1 MSRDSSLLNLLLK
14 MGKKSHHDKRKY
26 FIDYPKS
33 RLTKLILRETKGQ
46 GMSFHHFLAKTT
58 MAEYQLVKC
67 KCNDVISEISE
78 QDTSRKRASGKNKN
92 QSSPVSESS
101 KKATP
106 SSSNS
111 RSRQKRQRITSDSS
125 SGEDIPKTSKISKQ
139 MSESCSSN
147 AETDPEG
154 ENVSQ
159 LSDVLIQ
166 HGKKKAAGVAG
177 KNKPTISDSNEVQKI
192 KMPFDK
198 LVVNVKRL
206 DETGMAFYDV
216 RNKTEYYR
224 L

>member
-1 MSRDSSLLNLLLK
+1 MN
-14 MGKKSHHDKRKY
+14 
-26 FIDYPKS
+26 
-33 RLTKLILRETKGQ
+33 
-46 GMSFHHFLAKTT
+46 
-58 MAEYQLVKC
+58 
-67 KCNDVISEISE
+67 NDVISEISE

-106 SSSNS
+106 SSSSS

-139 MSESCSSN
+139 ISESCSSN

-166 HGKKKAAGVAG
+166 HGKKKAGGAD
-177 KNKPTISDSNEVQKI
+177 NKPTKSYSNEVQKI

-216 RNKTEYYR
+216 RNITE
-224 L
+224 